1 MMRHKIAD
9 DDHTLHTTHAILS
22 LSLIN
27 PTLRGRGGG
36 KAESRYLHLRC
47 FDFPRLLL
55 SLKHSTAHIRYFQIS
70 KLSKLA

>member
-27 PTLRGRGGG
+27 PALRGRGGG
-36 KAESRYLHLRC
+36 KAESRYLHL
-47 FDFPRLLL
+47 LLL
-55 SLKHSTAHIRYFQIS
+55 L
-70 KLSKLA
+70 LLLLLLPP